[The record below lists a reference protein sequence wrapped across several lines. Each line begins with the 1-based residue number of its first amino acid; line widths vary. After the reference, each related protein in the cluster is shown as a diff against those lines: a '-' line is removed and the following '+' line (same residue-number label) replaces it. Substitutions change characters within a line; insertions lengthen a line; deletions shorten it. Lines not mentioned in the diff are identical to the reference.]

1 MIATLDGMGST
12 GTVRFWHRDE
22 GFGVIDSPDTPGGC
36 WAHFSHL
43 WNDALPQAGPDEI
56 IEVSGGFR
64 ELFEGETVDFEWAQP
79 GQDGYPFLAV
89 TVRPHH
95 RPLPQHVIRRYKVD
109 EHPQPDAI
117 RGYFG
122 PGQEDH
128 I

>member
-22 GFGVIDSPDTPGGC
+22 GFGVNDSPDTPGGC

-43 WNDALPQAGPDEI
+43 WNDAL
-56 IEVSGGFR
+56 
-64 ELFEGETVDFEWAQP
+64 
-79 GQDGYPFLAV
+79 
-89 TVRPHH
+89 
-95 RPLPQHVIRRYKVD
+95 RYKVD

-128 I
+128 V